1 MGLFGTCLS
10 LTHWKMDKKNTSSSQ
25 TYQMYTNLLLAEYKK
40 RSENETNEKLA
51 YTTTKKKN
59 KLVLVIANSLL
70 LISDQ

>member
-1 MGLFGTCLS
+1 
-10 LTHWKMDKKNTSSSQ
+10 
-25 TYQMYTNLLLAEYKK
+25 MYTNLLLAEYKK